1 MNVPYFSPLSPVV
14 RRWRWLLWSVFVIV
28 WTTAL
33 VIPVPGDAFVN
44 IESIRINLKF
54 VLAKSLHVF
63 AYAAMTVLS
72 GRLLIAPRFRWAMM
86 YFLMFHAG
94 LTEIIQER
102 LVYRSGLLMD
112 VMIDSAGVALGV
124 AVSWK
129 YWTAPA
135 PVTAATPAEPK
146 VEEECAPL
154 R

>member
-1 MNVPYFSPLSPVV
+1 MSDPLEISPAV
-14 RRWRWLLWSVFVIV
+14 RRRRWLLWFLFVFL

-33 VIPVPGDAFVN
+33 VVPVPGDTILDFQH
-44 IESIRINLKF
+44 IRINVKF
-54 VLAKSLHVF
+54 VLAKTLHVL
-63 AYAAMTVLS
+63 AYAGMTILS

-112 VMIDSAGVALGV
+112 VMFDSVGVALGV
-124 AVSWK
+124 LVSWRH
-129 YWTAPA
+129 WTAPA
-135 PVTAATPAEPK
+135 TANRKPVVVPD
-146 VEEECAPL
+146 EEEACAPV